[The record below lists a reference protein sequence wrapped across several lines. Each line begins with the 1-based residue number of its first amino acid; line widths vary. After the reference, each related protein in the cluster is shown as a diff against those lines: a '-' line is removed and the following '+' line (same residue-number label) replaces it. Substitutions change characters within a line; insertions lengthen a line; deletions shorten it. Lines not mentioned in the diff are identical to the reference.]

1 MFKFLGEFLN
11 YFIALGFENI
21 LYYETSLFSLNY
33 LDIETE
39 GVHNKATFP
48 GLTVTQYMSLFFLG
62 DPHAYF

>member
-39 GVHNKATFP
+39 RVHNKTTFP
-48 GLTVTQYMSLFFLG
+48 GLTVTQYMRLFFLG